1 MTTASHK
8 QAASK
13 HPAKHSESKQSRG
26 GHAEGKHAEG
36 KDLESK
42 LAETDPIELKLAR
55 VQQQV
60 QDLFATHPD
69 WIKFY
74 RDVIGCEGL
83 IRRIFPNHEAMAEFD
98 HTEIYHDIHRMMTE
112 LRKRP
117 LPKEA
122 NEKTKVI
129 TVRIPA
135 SLHELLRTEACEHHT
150 TMNKL
155 CISKLVQFV
164 DSEHVPMAF
173 GEKASD
179 DEDTHESPAK
189 KETEVDL

>member
-83 IRRIFPNHEAMAEFD
+83 IRRVFPNHEAMAEFEQ
-98 HTEIYHDIHRMMTE
+98 TEIYHDIHRMLTE
-112 LRKRP
+112 LQAAVAEGSEREDEGHYR
-117 LPKEA
+117 A
-122 NEKTKVI
+122 DS
-129 TVRIPA
+129 RQPA
-135 SLHELLRTEACEHHT
+135 RTLADRG
-150 TMNKL
+150 
-155 CISKLVQFV
+155 V
-164 DSEHVPMAF
+164 
-173 GEKASD
+173 
-179 DEDTHESPAK
+179 
-189 KETEVDL
+189 